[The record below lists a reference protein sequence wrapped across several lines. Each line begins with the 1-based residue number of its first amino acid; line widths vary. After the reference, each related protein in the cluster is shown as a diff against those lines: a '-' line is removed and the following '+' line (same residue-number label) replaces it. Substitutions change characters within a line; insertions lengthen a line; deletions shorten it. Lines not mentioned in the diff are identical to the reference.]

1 MKKSTITS
9 NLSPEKERLAI
20 RDISIATES
29 LTKEGDLFY
38 LLTHRSI
45 LHTNAHALISLS
57 VYTSENVS
65 VYLNFE
71 FDMVLCLA

>member
-20 RDISIATES
+20 RDISIAAES
-29 LTKEGDLFY
+29 LTKEADLFY

-45 LHTNAHALISLS
+45 LHTHELMSLLFIHRKS
-57 VYTSENVS
+57 I
-65 VYLNFE
+65 FE
-71 FDMVLCLA
+71 FRI